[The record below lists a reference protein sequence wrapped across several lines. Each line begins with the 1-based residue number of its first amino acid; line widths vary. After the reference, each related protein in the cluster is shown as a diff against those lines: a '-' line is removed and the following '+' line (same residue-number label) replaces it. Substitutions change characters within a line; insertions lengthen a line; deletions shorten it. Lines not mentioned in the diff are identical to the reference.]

1 MKKAH
6 IIRVVAGIAAS
17 VAVMAVLFYT
27 FMFWNPLQIYDVNLL
42 KWIPILICALS
53 VGVAGGINR
62 ETPVLLLPLLFIP
75 FAIFDLFKFFY
86 LPFILVLLGVGI
98 LTLVVVRPQP
108 PRSVRTIAAVSG
120 AGIFVYF
127 LFSQPLRIEQGG
139 DRPAAAGDLSVVR
152 TIWDFTE
159 RTQQTL
165 PSHELATQAGG
176 TFNLQQLRGKTHL
189 VTIWATWCAPC
200 LAEKPA
206 LEQLKSEFAQV
217 ESVGFVDLSIDDD
230 RAAWSNYLQVHDSKG
245 QQLIARSPD
254 ETRRALD
261 IGSLPLHFVV
271 APEGSYRTFGSF
283 ERARTALRAAVG
295 E

>member
-6 IIRVVAGIAAS
+6 IIRVFAGIASS

-86 LPFILVLLGVGI
+86 LPFILVLLAVGI

-108 PRSVRTIAAVSG
+108 PRSVRTIAAVSV

-152 TIWDFTE
+152 TVWDFTE

-165 PSHELATQAGG
+165 PSHELATRAGG

-230 RAAWSNYLQVHDSKG
+230 RAAWSNYLQAHDSKG
-245 QQLIARSPD
+245 RQLIARSPD
-254 ETRRALD
+254 ETRRALG

-271 APEGSYRTFGSF
+271 DPEGSYRTFGSF
-283 ERARTALRAAVG
+283 ERARTALRAAVA